1 MFQNQS
7 FLHHYRIPIEKMA
20 ENCLTLLME
29 QLPLNFSLQ
38 KKEIIIETPYIPRK
52 TCPEIL

>member
-1 MFQNQS
+1 
-7 FLHHYRIPIEKMA
+7 MA

-29 QLPLNFSLQ
+29 QLPLNFSVQ

-52 TCPEIL
+52 TRPEIL